1 VIAHESGVADTV
13 DPFAGSYA
21 VEELTTQL
29 EKRAAEYIE
38 KIDAMGGMLRAIETG
53 YVQGEIQEAAY
64 EYQKAVERED
74 AIVVGVNKFQAE
86 EELRIPIQRIDEK
99 IEREQ
104 VARLAAIRANRDAAA
119 AEAAVAAIGEAAGGT
134 ENLLPRI
141 LTAVEAH
148 VTVGE
153 ISNRLRSVWGEYRE
167 SVTL

>member
-1 VIAHESGVADTV
+1 
-13 DPFAGSYA
+13 
-21 VEELTTQL
+21 
-29 EKRAAEYIE
+29 
-38 KIDAMGGMLRAIETG
+38 MGGMLRAIETG

-86 EELRIPIQRIDEK
+86 EEIAIPIQRIDER

-104 VARLAAIRANRDAAA
+104 VGRLAAIRAKRDKTAADAAITSIS
-119 AEAAVAAIGEAAGGT
+119 EAANGT

-153 ISNRLRSVWGEYRE
+153 ISNALRAVWGEYRE